1 MVVKAERFLPD
12 LVSRVREDYGKRT
25 TYHDGKWMFVNV
37 DGAKVLSDIKKLLTL
52 KRQPKPGQLRS
63 FAATVAIGSASDQ

>member
-1 MVVKAERFLPD
+1 MVVKVERFLPD
-12 LVSRVREDYGKRT
+12 LASHVREDYGKNT

-52 KRQPKPGQLRS
+52 KR
-63 FAATVAIGSASDQ
+63 